1 MNVKVIS
8 AAFGFIL
15 MVISH
20 SPVTVTVGGVP
31 FHIPVALIATVAVF
45 GACAVA
51 AVVLVRVLHRVA
63 SCPHMR
69 TVSTGA

>member
-8 AAFGFIL
+8 AVIGFTL
-15 MVISH
+15 MVISR

-31 FHIPVALIATVAVF
+31 FHIPVPLIAAVAVF

-51 AVVLVRVLHRVA
+51 TVILVRVLHRMS
-63 SCPHMR
+63 SCPHLR
-69 TVSTGA
+69 TVNA